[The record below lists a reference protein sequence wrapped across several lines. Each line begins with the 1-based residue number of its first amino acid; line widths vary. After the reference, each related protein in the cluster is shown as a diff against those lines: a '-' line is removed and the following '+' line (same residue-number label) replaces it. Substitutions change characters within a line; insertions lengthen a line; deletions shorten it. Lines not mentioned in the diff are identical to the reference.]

1 MLALLVFLLYQFV
14 QLLILPIAIPYTFI
28 TQVNAQEVSTLVKE
42 QSGFVP
48 QTDSSQHVVWI
59 HGLNAGEILSIQVLV
74 EKIKQ
79 EIPGS
84 ACYITASTLE
94 GKNIASKTIKAD
106 YVSMLPHDNIASMS
120 LAFARINPTSIIVL
134 EHEVWPTMVMYA
146 HMKNIPIYLL
156 NAQMTSCTAKNLQNN
171 NALYRNLF
179 SNFSEIFAQS
189 MQDKKFFEEA
199 GIASHMVT
207 SLGNIKAFN
216 VMPKKESLLQGHEGA
231 LRKFNQEKQSTIM
244 LVGSVHKGEV
254 DHYLNVFT
262 TLKKDNPSL
271 KLILAPRFK
280 DWHDELVQKVTLT
293 KLPFFV
299 WSDGS
304 LNISN
309 LSDLVSELGEKVLIN
324 NDIVVVN
331 TFGTLFMLSAIT
343 DLYFPGGTFVP
354 VGGHNVLESAAWG
367 NPMIIGPHDEN
378 TREIVNLLA
387 QQQAIIKV
395 QNSEELLDQTEALL
409 KNQKKRHKLGD
420 RALAWITNES
430 VYVEAGLEKVV
441 SQIQGTIAPKFP
453 EYA

>member
-1 MLALLVFLLYQFV
+1 MLTLFIFLLYQFV
-14 QLLILPIAIPYTFI
+14 QLFILPIVIPYTFI
-28 TQVNAQEVSTLVKE
+28 TQINAQEVCALVKE

-59 HGLNAGEILSIQVLV
+59 HGLNAGEILSIQALV
-74 EKIKQ
+74 EKIKH

-84 ACYITASTLE
+84 ACYITSSTQE
-94 GKNIASKTIKAD
+94 GKNIAEKTIKAD

-120 LAFARINPTSIIVL
+120 LAFARINPTAIIAL

-171 NALYRNLF
+171 NPLYHNLF

-189 MQDKKFFEEA
+189 MQDKKLFEEA

-216 VMPKKESLLQGHEGA
+216 VMPKKESLLLGHADKLEQ
-231 LRKFNQEKQSTIM
+231 FNKEKQSTIM

-280 DWHDELVQKVTLT
+280 DWHDELIQKVTLT
-293 KLPFFV
+293 KLPFFI

-304 LNISN
+304 LKISN
-309 LSDLVSELGEKVLIN
+309 LSELISELGEKVLVD

-331 TFGTLFMLSAIT
+331 TFGTLFMLSSIA

-354 VGGHNVLESAAWG
+354 VGGHNVLEPAAWG

-387 QQQAIIKV
+387 EQQAIIKV
-395 QNSEELLDQTEALL
+395 QTPEELFEQTEALL
-409 KNQKKRHKLGD
+409 KNQKKRRKLGNH
-420 RALAWITNES
+420 ALTWITHEA

-441 SQIQGTIAPKFP
+441 SLIQDTITHNLQ

>member
-1 MLALLVFLLYQFV
+1 MFALFAFLLYQFV
-14 QLLILPIAIPYTFI
+14 QLLIVPIVIPYTFV
-28 TQVNAQEVSTLVKE
+28 TQIHAQEVSALVKE

-59 HGLNAGEILSIQVLV
+59 HGLNAGEILSVQALV
-74 EKIKQ
+74 EKIKY

-84 ACYITASTLE
+84 ACYITASTQE
-94 GKNIASKTIKAD
+94 GKNIATQTIKAD

-171 NALYRNLF
+171 NTLYRNLF
-179 SNFSEIFAQS
+179 SHFSEIFTQS
-189 MQDKKFFEEA
+189 MHDKKLFEEA
-199 GIASHMVT
+199 GISSHSVT

-216 VMPKKESLLQGHEGA
+216 VMPKKESLLQGHEDT
-231 LRKFNQEKQSTIM
+231 LRKFNQKKQSTIM

-254 DHYLNVFT
+254 NHYLNAFT
-262 TLKKDNPSL
+262 SLKKDNPSL

-280 DWHDELVQKVTLT
+280 NWHEELVQKVTQI

-299 WSDGS
+299 WSDGA

-309 LSDLVSELGEKVLIN
+309 LSELISELGKKVLID
-324 NDIVVVN
+324 NDIVIVN

-354 VGGHNVLESAAWG
+354 VGGHNVLEPAAWG
-367 NPMIIGPHDEN
+367 NPIIIGPHDEN
-378 TREIVNLLA
+378 TREIVHMLA
-387 QQQAIIKV
+387 EKQGIIKV
-395 QNSEELLDQTEALL
+395 QSPEELLEQTQMLL
-409 KNQKKRHKLGD
+409 KNQKKCHRLGRH
-420 RALAWITNES
+420 ALDWITHEAIC
-430 VYVEAGLEKVV
+430 VEAGLEKVV
-441 SQIQGTIAPKFP
+441 SLIQDTITQKLNV
-453 EYA
+453 YA